1 MYSSEMIEYLKEIKR
16 YPDGFPF
23 PFEAS
28 EKRGVRLAE
37 LHYHDAAGSCK

>member
-16 YPDGFPF
+16 YPDGFPL

-28 EKRGVRLAE
+28 EKRADMDTLAS
-37 LHYHDAAGSCK
+37 AT